1 MFVEE
6 HKNAMQRLLELT
18 LGKDLPNKLLNLIK
32 GSNLFE

>member
-18 LGKDLPNKLLNLIK
+18 LDKDLPNKLLNLIK